1 MAGGGRR
8 VFCLSMG
15 EGYKEMKILVTGG
28 YGFMGSDFIRWLL
41 EGSDWEIVNIDLLTY
56 AGDKKNLLQ
65 SPRLQSYIRDICD
78 KDFLERLFATHTF
91 DAVVHFA
98 AETHVDRSIE
108 NPLPFIHS
116 NILGTI
122 HLLQM
127 QQKYPKTHFHY
138 ISTDEVYGD
147 LSDSEPS
154 FTLDAPFHPS
164 SPYAASKASADLF
177 CQAYRRTYGA
187 NVTISRSGNNFGP
200 YQNREKLIPSM
211 TIKALTGED
220 LTLYGDGKN
229 KRDWLFVRDH
239 SIAIMK
245 ILKRRAFGEIYH
257 IGSGYERTNIEVCE
271 AICAEI
277 FRQTGKRSES
287 KITFIQDRKG
297 HDRRYS
303 LEVKKTQEIL
313 DFSPKVAFNEGI
325 KYVVS
330 SLLHKSEL

>member
-1 MAGGGRR
+1 
-8 VFCLSMG
+8 
-15 EGYKEMKILVTGG
+15 
-28 YGFMGSDFIRWLL
+28 
-41 EGSDWEIVNIDLLTY
+41 
-56 AGDKKNLLQ
+56 
-65 SPRLQSYIRDICD
+65 
-78 KDFLERLFATHTF
+78 
-91 DAVVHFA
+91 
-98 AETHVDRSIE
+98 
-108 NPLPFIHS
+108 
-116 NILGTI
+116 
-122 HLLQM
+122 
-127 QQKYPKTHFHY
+127 
-138 ISTDEVYGD
+138 
-147 LSDSEPS
+147 
-154 FTLDAPFHPS
+154 
-164 SPYAASKASADLF
+164 
-177 CQAYRRTYGA
+177 
-187 NVTISRSGNNFGP
+187 VTISRSGNNFGP
-200 YQNREKLIPSM
+200 YQNQEKLIPSM
-211 TIKALTGED
+211 TIKALAGED

-271 AICAEI
+271 AICEEI

-330 SLLHKSEL
+330 SLLHKSQL